1 MKKIFL
7 FFIFCFLF
15 SVFTKASPP
24 DTLRYFDGSFK
35 SLKRESVR
43 LKQPYAL
50 LFGASWCAPCH
61 ALQRDVLN
69 SDVIASFANSHFLIK
84 YVDLE
89 SFEGLEVN
97 NEFKINQLPTML
109 FFDPSGKK
117 IDDIVGLV
125 EINQMYKRMRIN
137 SGIPI
142 SRVYETFSN
151 DTITEE

>member
-1 MKKIFL
+1 MKKIVL
-7 FFIFCFLF
+7 LSVFCFLF
-15 SVFTKASPP
+15 SAFTKASPP
-24 DTLRYFDGSFK
+24 DTLKYFDGSFK
-35 SLKRESVR
+35 SLQRESVR

-61 ALQRDVLN
+61 ALKRDVLN

-97 NEFKINQLPTML
+97 NEFKVTQLPSML

-117 IDDIVGLV
+117 IDEIVGLV
-125 EINQMYKRMRIN
+125 EINQMYKRLRIN

-142 SRVYETFSN
+142 SRVYETFTN